1 MKHQIKSVLLTEF
14 KIVGNQ
20 SKEFTM
26 LRLQGGKKSYKQ
38 HGRYTKVFDKNKYPF
53 SINFIAKAVAN

>member
-1 MKHQIKSVLLTEF
+1 MKHQVKSVLLTEF

-26 LRLQGGKKSYKQ
+26 LRLQGGKNHTNNMVDIQ
-38 HGRYTKVFDKNKYPF
+38 KVFDKNKYPF